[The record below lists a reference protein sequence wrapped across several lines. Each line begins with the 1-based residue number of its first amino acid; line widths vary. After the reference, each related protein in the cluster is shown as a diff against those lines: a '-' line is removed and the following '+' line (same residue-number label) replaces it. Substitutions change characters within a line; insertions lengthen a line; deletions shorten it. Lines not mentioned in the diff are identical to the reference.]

1 MNIFQSILNSA
12 DRILQRFEKNE
23 NENLVKL
30 GIVSSI
36 GAVVMA
42 CVATHKSEKI
52 IAETKEQ
59 ASGFIEIIESEDVPE
74 EEKKEAKKGLTK
86 TTTTGGAKVLG
97 YFTVVG
103 TLEYISIKSFVKSNE
118 NYKADAAMWAS
129 LAATYFQRLVD
140 YRQIVRGRVGAEAEE
155 EMYYGV
161 EKKNV
166 PVMENGKLKKKKVR
180 VMTEPPANK
189 NILLFAPWTSDLYI
203 DEDVYGCPGMNRE
216 RIRGVMKN
224 VGMQVK
230 YSKYRYMTNNDI
242 AEQLQIQK
250 AAEWQTECFIEG
262 DEIRYKLREVYAPY
276 EGKNVPVFYI
286 ELNSKPLTME
296 RMKAVLPEAPDYS
309 MEMAQAEEG
318 VII

>member
-59 ASGFIEIIESEDVPE
+59 ASGFIEIIESEDTSE
-74 EEKKEAKKGLTK
+74 EEKKEAGKGLAK

-180 VMTEPPANK
+180 VMSEPPANK

-224 VGMQVK
+224 VGMQIK

-276 EGKNVPVFYI
+276 DGKYVPVFYI
-286 ELNSKPLTME
+286 ELNSKPLTLE
-296 RMKAVLPEAPDYS
+296 RMKAVLPEAPDYTI
-309 MEMAQAEEG
+309 EMAQAEEG
-318 VII
+318 IAV